1 MIPIIII
8 YFTLSIL
15 LAMGIQARQIKGI
28 ADESTY
34 DTIDSISDFSL
45 KGMFALVY
53 LTLIVAIGHLLYV
66 ILTL

>member
-1 MIPIIII
+1 
-8 YFTLSIL
+8 
-15 LAMGIQARQIKGI
+15 MGIQSRQIKGLLG
-28 ADESTY
+28 ESKHN
-34 DTIDSISDFSL
+34 TIDSISDFSL